1 MKQKIAFF
9 DFDDTLIHGD
19 SIKYLLTYWI
29 KKNPLSIFNFIK
41 AGWYYIGHKLGNQPI
56 NKAKSALLFPLKHM
70 DDKELQQFFKN
81 EIEPM
86 YYSNVV
92 QELEEKKQQ
101 GYLVYIVSASVEAY
115 LRFCELPADV
125 IMGTK
130 VEVVDGKY
138 THKMIGKNCKN
149 EEKVIRIKEDLN
161 QKGIEIDYENSFAY
175 SDSLHDVPMLR
186 LVKNR
191 IKINV
196 VDGTMSPFIIK
207 E

>member
-19 SIKYLLTYWI
+19 SIAYLLKYWI
-29 KKNPLSIFNFIK
+29 KKKPLSIFNFIK
-41 AGWYYIGHKLGNQPI
+41 VGWYYIGHKIGNQPI
-56 NKAKSALLFPLKHM
+56 NKTKSALLFPLKHM
-70 DDKELQQFFKN
+70 DEAELEQFFKN
-81 EIEPM
+81 QIEPM
-86 YYSNVV
+86 YYPNVV
-92 QELEEKKQQ
+92 QELIEKKQQ

-125 IMGTK
+125 IMGTR
-130 VEVVDGKY
+130 VEIIEGKY
-138 THKMIGKNCKN
+138 THKMVGNNCKN
-149 EEKVIRIKEDLN
+149 EEKVIRINKDLN
-161 QKGIEIDYENSFAY
+161 QKGIKIDYENSFAY

-191 IKINV
+191 VKINIA
-196 VDGTMSPFIIK
+196 DGAMTPFIIK